1 MVDCNKKCLFSTE
14 NQNDR
19 FVKWIVQLLGPV
31 LLGEKPAEIIS
42 FPQKDNIGLQ
52 RVKDMFSKCSKISYK
67 EFIAFNGSKKILFY
81 NNKLLDSTLLD
92 SRNLVFLKRI
102 SYTQEYSLE
111 GYLDHLIKKIEKDC
125 IPHEIGIFLGYPLK
139 DVIGF
144 MGHPSLKLT
153 KINGWNVYGDSRLS
167 DEKYTR
173 FNKAK
178 QEIQKMLEKTSPE
191 MIVQSAS

>member
-1 MVDCNKKCLFSTE
+1 MLKCNESCVFLTK
-14 NQNDR
+14 NQDDG

-42 FPQKDNIGLQ
+42 FPGKDSTGLQ
-52 RVKDMFSKCSKISYK
+52 RIKDIFSNCSKVSYK
-67 EFIAFNGSKKILFY
+67 EFIAFNGCKKILFY
-81 NNKLLDSTLLD
+81 NNKLLDETLLD
-92 SRNLVFLKRI
+92 SRNLTFLKKVGY
-102 SYTQEYSLE
+102 SQEYSLE
-111 GYLDHLIKKIEKDC
+111 SYLNNLIKKIEEDY

-153 KINGWNVYGDSRLS
+153 KVNGWNVYGDSRLS
-167 DEKYTR
+167 DEKYIR
-173 FNKAK
+173 FNNAK
-178 QEIQKMLEKTSPE
+178 QQIQKMLEKNSPE

>member
-1 MVDCNKKCLFSTE
+1 MLDCNKECLLSSK
-14 NQNDR
+14 NQNDG

-42 FPQKDNIGLQ
+42 FPKKDIIGLQ
-52 RVKDMFSKCSKISYK
+52 KIKDMFSKCSKISYR
-67 EFIAFNGSKKILFY
+67 EFIAFNGCKKILFY

-92 SRNLVFLKRI
+92 SRNLVFLKKMGYI
-102 SYTQEYSLE
+102 EEYSLE
-111 GYLDHLIKKIEKDC
+111 SYLDHLIKKIEKDY

-144 MGHPSLKLT
+144 MGHTSLKLT

-173 FNKAK
+173 FNDAK
-178 QEIQKMLEKTSPE
+178 QQIQKMLEKISPE